1 MSRSGPKRPAPPQD
15 IFANHPI
22 ARLLGIRL
30 LGITRNRV
38 RAELPV
44 KPRHMNRG
52 GRVAGGVIMTLA
64 DLLGA
69 RGTVANLPSGARTTT
84 LESKTNFFA
93 AGEGPLLHAISVPL
107 HIGRT
112 TMVWQTTVR
121 NADGRMVAVVT
132 QTQMVLLPR
141 TDKPVEKGVEAQ
153 AFARDSSGAA
163 ARPARSSSTRAVA
176 EGCAPGRAREP
187 IAGRGKPERVRRV
200 NGSRARIER
209 P

>member
-1 MSRSGPKRPAPPQD
+1 MSRAPSKRLPPLED
-15 IFANHPI
+15 VFTHHPI
-22 ARLLGIRL
+22 AQLLGIRL
-30 LGITRNRV
+30 QSITKSRV

-44 KPRHMNRG
+44 VAQHMNRG
-52 GRVAGGVIMTLA
+52 GRVAGGVIMTFA

-69 RGTVANLPSGARTTT
+69 RGTVANLPPGARTTT

-93 AGEGPLLHAISVPL
+93 AGEAPLLQAVSIPL

-132 QTQMVLLPR
+132 QTQMVLMPR
-141 TDKPVEKGVEAQ
+141 TDKAKDAPAGPEPTLRKRAG
-153 AFARDSSGAA
+153 SSG
-163 ARPARSSSTRAVA
+163 RQRRAS
-176 EGCAPGRAREP
+176 RAGTG
-187 IAGRGKPERVRRV
+187 ARRV
-200 NGSRARIER
+200 NGSRTRIER